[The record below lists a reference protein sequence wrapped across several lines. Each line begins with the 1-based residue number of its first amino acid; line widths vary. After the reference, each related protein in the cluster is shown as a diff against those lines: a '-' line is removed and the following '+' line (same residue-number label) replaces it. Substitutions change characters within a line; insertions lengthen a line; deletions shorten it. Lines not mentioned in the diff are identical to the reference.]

1 MTHKITVASKIR
13 GVIIERKSS
22 RSPFVEPPGP
32 DDTPSIQDVS
42 VAYAWTSV
50 KRTTFLMVG
59 PLGILACGLA
69 LLAQWH
75 SMDGLDRYALPGLS
89 AVLLLLTLL
98 LAVRR
103 IKVAFATLTSFLA
116 TTAYFLL
123 ALNHQFAW
131 FVPKYQ
137 MLSEN
142 TYWFSVLYATAFIA
156 FRTRHAF
163 RICAVI
169 FGLACV
175 ICGYHLLH
183 LRTERLLNDRMLAS
197 TLQFL
202 FSSAVLVLA
211 QYAVG
216 RLRHQLDQVK
226 VAAYLDVLTGL
237 PNRRYAQQ
245 LLERSMAQ
253 HRPFALVML
262 DLDHFKAVNDTFGHQ
277 AGDLVLR
284 ETSRIISRHLS
295 GSQQMVRWGGE
306 EFVLILPGLKKH
318 EGKALAETAR
328 ADLNAHVFDEVGRI
342 SASFGVAEYLAG
354 ERLDTLM
361 ARADAAL
368 YAAKRQGRNGVR
380 VAMDD
385 GRLTRMDL
393 VPPETTPADGPVSAV
408 IPPPD
413 TPPDQQRSR

>member
-1 MTHKITVASKIR
+1 M
-13 GVIIERKSS
+13 GVTIERKSIHL
-22 RSPFVEPPGP
+22 PFQKTRGNVFAS
-32 DDTPSIQDVS
+32 DIAVTP
-42 VAYAWTSV
+42 AWIAV
-50 KRTTFLMVG
+50 QRRTFLIVG
-59 PLGILACGLA
+59 PLGMVACALA
-69 LLAQWH
+69 LVAQWH
-75 SMDGLDRYALPGLS
+75 SMDSLDRVALPALS
-89 AVLLLLTLL
+89 GLLLVLSGL
-98 LAVRR
+98 LAARR
-103 IKVAFATLTSFLA
+103 LSVAAATVTAFLG

-123 ALNHQFAW
+123 ALGHQFSW
-131 FVPKYQ
+131 FVPRYQ

-156 FRTRHAF
+156 FRTQYAL

-169 FGLACV
+169 FALSCI
-175 ICGYHLLH
+175 ICGVNLLSLQH
-183 LRTERLLNDRMLAS
+183 QGLLNYRMLAS
-197 TLQFL
+197 SLQFL

-211 QYAVG
+211 QFAVG

-226 VAAYLDVLTGL
+226 LAAYLDVLTGL

-245 LLERSMAQ
+245 LLERML
-253 HRPFALVML
+253 HLNRPCSVVML
-262 DLDHFKAVNDTFGHQ
+262 DLDHFKLVNDTYGHQ

-295 GSQQMVRWGGE
+295 GEQLMARWGGE
-306 EFVLILPGLKKH
+306 EFVLILPGLRKR
-318 EGKALAETAR
+318 EGKALADQAR
-328 ADLNAHVFDEVGRI
+328 ADLEGTVFDEAGRI
-342 SASFGVAEYLAG
+342 TASFGVAECVAG
-354 ERLDTLM
+354 DTLDSVM

-393 VPPETTPADGPVSAV
+393 TVPDLSAPDSPASTP

-413 TPPDQQRSR
+413 APPEQPSRR

>member
-1 MTHKITVASKIR
+1 MVQ
-13 GVIIERKSS
+13 GKSNAGS
-22 RSPFVEPPGP
+22 FRRTTT
-32 DDTPSIQDVS
+32 DDDLAFSDVPLTQ
-42 VAYAWTSV
+42 AWTSV
-50 KRTTFLMVG
+50 KRTTFLIIG
-59 PLGILACGLA
+59 PLGSVACALA
-69 LLAQWH
+69 LLVQWH

-89 AVLLLLTLL
+89 AVLLVLTLL
-98 LAVRR
+98 VAVRR
-103 IKVAFATLTSFLA
+103 IEVSLATLTSFLA
-116 TTAYFLL
+116 TTTYFLL
-123 ALNHQFAW
+123 ALGHQFAW

-156 FRTRHAF
+156 FRHHHAF
-163 RICAVI
+163 RVCMLI
-169 FGLACV
+169 FGASV
-175 ICGYHLLH
+175 AISGYELLV
-183 LRTERLLNDRMLAS
+183 LQDRGVLSSRMVGSVA
-197 TLQFL
+197 QFL
-202 FSSAVLVLA
+202 ISSGLLALA

-393 VPPETTPADGPVSAV
+393 VPPELTERDPYEAELDEVLAQSEAV
-408 IPPPD
+408 LAGS
-413 TPPDQQRSR
+413 RSQTG